1 MSAKKMSRED
11 GSAAV
16 IAVYF
21 LGLIVFI
28 VMWIMF
34 NPVMDGLSIFGV
46 TSPVAMSSD
55 LLASAAATDMVYND
69 ILILF
74 LVFWTISAY
83 IAALRQRVNPS

>member
-1 MSAKKMSRED
+1 MSRED